1 MNKKVLIEGMSC
13 QNCVNHATE
22 ALSELNGISNVE
34 VNLEKKYA
42 LIEADSNVKD
52 AEIKAA
58 IDEVGYE
65 VVGIENI

>member
-34 VNLEKKYA
+34 VNLKKK
-42 LIEADSNVKD
+42 ICSNRS
-52 AEIKAA
+52 
-58 IDEVGYE
+58 
-65 VVGIENI
+65 

>member
-1 MNKKVLIEGMSC
+1 MNKKVLIEGMRC

-34 VNLEKKYA
+34 VNLKKKYA
-42 LIEADSNVKD
+42 LIEANSNVKD